1 MDTVLRHELLIKLT
15 MVGDNWECTCS
26 QNMFH
31 HSCNSGC
38 KCADPGGGW
47 TVPVRVSK
55 YCNHGF
61 VMPIKCIIL
70 TSSPN
75 LGCWTRIRK
84 RRRI

>member
-15 MVGDNWECTCS
+15 MEGDNWECTCS

-55 YCNHGF
+55 YC
-61 VMPIKCIIL
+61 
-70 TSSPN
+70 
-75 LGCWTRIRK
+75 
-84 RRRI
+84 